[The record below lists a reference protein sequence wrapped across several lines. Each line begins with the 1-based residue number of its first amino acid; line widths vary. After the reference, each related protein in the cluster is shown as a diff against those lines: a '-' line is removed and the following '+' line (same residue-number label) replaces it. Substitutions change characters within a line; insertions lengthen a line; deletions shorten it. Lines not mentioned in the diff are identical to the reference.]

1 MALHTKKQFSD
12 LCGIATNN
20 LSVQIAR
27 GKVVLTGDFIDD
39 AIDKNRAFLEK
50 RISKKT
56 IASEIAPIP
65 KIQPVD
71 SVINNIS
78 KVTDQ
83 QPGSTTQD
91 QKFELVSPDE
101 KQSYTESERQLKY
114 LDTVKRKAE
123 IEKLY
128 LDVAKKKGEVI
139 PSELVKPVFLQHNQ
153 SIVTEFKNVADD
165 IVRMFAKKKSLT
177 VNEVA
182 EITGELTSSINNAV
196 NKATATTINSVDSI
210 VNDFAE
216 KKGVGERNV

>member
-27 GKVVLTGDFIDD
+27 GKVILTGDIIDD
-39 AIDKNRAFLEK
+39 TIDKNRAFLEK

-56 IASEIAPIP
+56 IESEISPIAKTKNHEQIIIPVP
-65 KIQPVD
+65 KL
-71 SVINNIS
+71 S
-78 KVTDQ
+78 DQ
-83 QPGSTTQD
+83 KIEQGSTD

-153 SIVTEFKNVADD
+153 SIVTEFKNAADD

-182 EITGELTSSINNAV
+182 EITGELTSSINNAI
-196 NKATATTINSVDSI
+196 NKATTTTINSVDSI